1 MIDIFIT
8 RLVDAGLNETG
19 AELIVRLGGLAVL
32 LVLAVLLDW
41 IVRSILIKLMHN
53 FAKFTRTVWDDI
65 FVKRKVFNR
74 LSHFAPA
81 VLIYRAAPAILAGYD
96 GGIAFVHISV
106 KVYMA
111 IIAILVI
118 DSLLNSILDI
128 YRTFEVSYKVPIRGF
143 IQAVKLVVFSLGFIA
158 IISLVLKRDPL
169 TILGGLGALTA
180 VLMLIFKDSILGLA
194 AGIQISANQMVR
206 IGDWIEM
213 PKYGADGDVIDITLT
228 TVKVRNWDKTISTV
242 PAYALVT
249 DSFKNWRGM
258 SESGGRRI
266 KRSLYID
273 MRSIKFCDE
282 KMLEKF
288 RKIQYISEYIDRKK
302 EEISEFNRARSIDDS
317 VLVNGRRMT
326 NIGTF
331 RAYITAYLRNHP
343 NIHQSMTFLVRHL
356 EPTPKGLPIQIYVF
370 SSDQV
375 WANYEAI
382 QADIFDHILAVVDQ
396 FDLRVFQEPS
406 GADISQAASV
416 LIDSRN

>member
-19 AELIVRLGGLAVL
+19 AELIVRLSGLAVL
-32 LVLAVLLDW
+32 LVLAILLDW

-81 VLIYRAAPAILAGYD
+81 VLIYRAAPAVLAGYD

-273 MRSIKFCDE
+273 MRTIKFCDE

-302 EEISEFNRARSIDDS
+302 EEISEFNRARNIDDS

-382 QADIFDHILAVVDQ
+382 QADIFDHILAVVNQ

-406 GADISQAASV
+406 GADITEATSV